1 MTTATTT
8 PGQVEIVYPESD
20 GKPMADNTKQLRWIV
35 VLYGGLCAVFR
46 GRQDVFVASNLLW
59 YPEEGH
65 PEVSAAPD
73 VFVAIGRPKGD
84 RGSYRQWEEGG
95 LAPQVVFEVLSP
107 GNDAMEM
114 SNKMAF
120 YTEHG
125 VEEYYLYDPDQN
137 RLSVFLRKG
146 TALLRQRGIQ
156 EWTSPLLGIRF
167 DLRAGEMTVYEPG
180 PDGQP
185 FRPYEE
191 VRAELDAE
199 RQRRQDAEQEREAA
213 VNQRDD
219 AVKQRE
225 AAVKQRDDAV
235 KQREAAVKQRDDA
248 VKQRDDAEE
257 RTKQAEDRA
266 ARLAK
271 QLRDA
276 GLSPEG

>member
-1 MTTATTT
+1 MPTVPNGTQEEAAMTTATAT
-8 PGQVEIVYPESD
+8 PGQVEVVYPESD

-59 YPEEGH
+59 YPEEGQ
-65 PEVSAAPD
+65 PDISAAPD

-95 LAPQVVFEVLSP
+95 VAPQVVFEILSP
-107 GNDAMEM
+107 GNDALEM

-137 RLSVFLRKG
+137 RLSVFIRKG
-146 TALLRQRGIQ
+146 TALLRQRGVR

-180 PDGQP
+180 PEGQP

-199 RQRRQDAEQEREAA
+199 RQRRQDAEQ
-213 VNQRDD
+213 QRDD
-219 AVKQRE
+219 AM
-225 AAVKQRDDAV
+225 KQRDDAM
-235 KQREAAVKQRDDA
+235 
-248 VKQRDDAEE
+248 KQRDDAEK

-271 QLRDA
+271 LLRDA
-276 GLSPEG
+276 GLSPED